1 MPLVPDPPFPK
12 SRNDTIRSADWN
24 ALADEV
30 IRLDG
35 AKVDRAGDTISGP
48 LTVSGTLGVGGPAG
62 QRRVLVGGDVAGIGL
77 DESDASP
84 NAGYIR
90 FGDNTGWKLHLGRS
104 REASGGALNAG
115 TAGVLAT
122 LQDNGNFGIG
132 TLDPHTVLQVKTLTS
147 INEGATAS
155 GAWANFGSNAF
166 FDGNWNRVDT
176 TKAGVN
182 LHMNGDGDGVEFR
195 FARVEADGSNLR
207 NIATIGTGGISINEG
222 ILSVQSNTSTNWKVI
237 AGTSVTGGANALG
250 VLAQMNTDTGEAFAG
265 DFSASAGGANA
276 AIGVWG
282 NASGNG
288 TGQKFGV
295 VGSAG
300 GSAGP
305 LWAGWFSGNVN
316 VSGTLSKGAGSF
328 VIDHPLDPVNKIL
341 RHNLVESPEHLCVY
355 RGKATL
361 DADGR
366 ATVELPDYFPALTDE
381 ENATV
386 HLTPVGE
393 QPSPASYRWNDEHS
407 AVIVFG
413 APNAEVAYLVLA
425 ARDDPVIHQLAR
437 PVEEDKTDD
446 NFGAGRLLY
455 PEAFGHPE
463 EMGVQFALQESIT
476 AVRPQPSKPSS
487 RPRRRRR
494 GTDSTATPAAGAAA
508 EGAPGGIRNRA
519 EDARR
524 P

>member
-35 AKVDRAGDTISGP
+35 AKVDRAGDTISGS
-48 LTVSGTLGVGGPAG
+48 LTVGGTLGVGGPAG
-62 QRRVLVGGDVAGIGL
+62 QRRIMAGAGDVNGIGL
-77 DESDASP
+77 DGSDASP
-84 NAGYIR
+84 HAGYIR
-90 FGDNTGWKLHLGRS
+90 FGDNTGWQLHFGRS
-104 REASGGALNAG
+104 REASGGALNTG

-132 TLDPHTVLQVKTLTS
+132 ALAPRTALQVKTLTS
-147 INEGATAS
+147 VNEGPTAG
-155 GAWANFGSNAF
+155 GAWANFGSNVYY
-166 FDGNWNRVDT
+166 DGNWTRVDT

-182 LHMNGDGDGVEFR
+182 LHMNGDGGGAEFR
-195 FARVEADGSNLR
+195 FARMEADGSNMR
-207 NIATIGTGGISINEG
+207 NLAYIGTGGTFITEG
-222 ILSVQSNTSTNWKVI
+222 NLNVQQGSLNVQQGNVNVSNSAPGWKVS
-237 AGTSVTGGANALG
+237 AGTSVTGGASALG
-250 VLAQMNTDTGEAFAG
+250 VLSQTTSDTGQAFGG
-265 DFSASAGGANA
+265 DFIANAGGANPV
-276 AIGVWG
+276 IGVWG
-282 NASGNG
+282 SASGNG
-288 TGQKFGV
+288 TGTKFGV
-295 VGSAG
+295 IGSVGGTAG
-300 GSAGP
+300 QQ
-305 LWAGWFSGNVN
+305 WAGWFAGNVN
-316 VSGTLSKGAGSF
+316 VGGTLSKGAGSF
-328 VIDHPLDPVNKIL
+328 VIDHPLDPVHKIL
-341 RHNLVESPEHLCVY
+341 RHNLVESPENLCVY

-366 ATVELPDYFPALTDE
+366 ATVEMPDYFPALTDE

-407 AVIVFG
+407 AVTVFG

-437 PVEEDKTDD
+437 PVEEDKTDE

-463 EMGVQFALQESIT
+463 EMGVHFALRESIDAAVAT
-476 AVRPQPSKPSS
+476 A
-487 RPRRRRR
+487 
-494 GTDSTATPAAGAAA
+494 ATETG
-508 EGAPGGIRNRA
+508 
-519 EDARR
+519 
-524 P
+524 

>member
-1 MPLVPDPPFPK
+1 M
-12 SRNDTIRSADWN
+12 
-24 ALADEV
+24 
-30 IRLDG
+30 
-35 AKVDRAGDTISGP
+35 
-48 LTVSGTLGVGGPAG
+48 VGSE
-62 QRRVLVGGDVAGIGL
+62 DVAGIGL

-84 NAGYIR
+84 NAGYVR

-104 REASGGALNAG
+104 REASGGTLNTG

-132 TLDPHTVLQVKTLTS
+132 ALDPRTTLQVKTLTS
-147 INEGATAS
+147 INEGVTAN
-155 GAWANFGSNAF
+155 GAWANFGSNMF

-182 LHMNGDGDGVEFR
+182 LHMNADGDGVEFR
-195 FARVEADGSNLR
+195 FARVEADGSNQR
-207 NIATIGTGGISINEG
+207 NVAQIGTGGISINEG
-222 ILSVQSNTSTNWKVI
+222 NVTVQNTSPGWKLL
-237 AGTSVTGGANALG
+237 GSSSVTGGAAALG
-250 VLAQMNTDTGEAFAG
+250 AVTTVSSDTGLAIAG
-265 DFSASAGGANA
+265 DFAASANGGTNVFGVAGSASGT
-276 AIGVWG
+276 G
-282 NASGNG
+282 NSTKFGLFSSVSGN
-288 TGQKFGV
+288 
-295 VGSAG
+295 
-300 GSAGP
+300 GP
-305 LWAGWFSGNVN
+305 LWAGWFNGDVN
-316 VSGTLSKGAGSF
+316 VSGTLSKGHGQF
-328 VIDHPLDPVNKIL
+328 VIDHPLDPANKIL
-341 RHNLVESPEHLCVY
+341 RHNLVESPENLCVY

-361 DADGR
+361 DANGR

-386 HLTPVGE
+386 YLTAVGE

-407 AVIVFG
+407 AVTVFG
-413 APNAEVAYLVLA
+413 APNAAVAYLVLA

-463 EMGVQFALQESIT
+463 EMGVHFALQESIA
-476 AVRPQPSKPSS
+476 AVRRQPPRPSP